1 VKLRSVDV
9 KLRTGGGMIIIGEEE
24 VRLMGD
30 EEEEVRLMGEEL
42 ELLIDEEEEEDVRLR
57 IGGGMIM
64 IEEEEEEEEEEEN
77 GMFSLSNVSLRR
89 VPFEIQSITV

>member
-1 VKLRSVDV
+1 V

-64 IEEEEEEEEEEEN
+64 IEEEEEEEEENEDEEN

-89 VPFEIQSITV
+89 VPFEIQSIMV